1 MTIKSIFIAAERGII
16 SLVRSTNEDDGGFR
30 RLLGPETGLCFSRLL
45 SAAAAAGSKG
55 HSRETGSL
63 VGETIWDIMEV

>member
-16 SLVRSTNEDDGGFR
+16 WLVRSTNEDDGGFR

-45 SAAAAAGSKG
+45 SAAAAGSKG

-63 VGETIWDIMEV
+63 VGETIWDIMKV